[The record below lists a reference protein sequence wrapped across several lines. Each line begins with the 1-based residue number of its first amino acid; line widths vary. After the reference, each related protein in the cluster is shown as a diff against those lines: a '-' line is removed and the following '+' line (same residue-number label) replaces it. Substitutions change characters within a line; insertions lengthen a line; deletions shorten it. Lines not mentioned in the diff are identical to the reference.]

1 MRVLLVED
9 ELFLAN
15 LTMKEFKNN
24 NITVVNEYNGD
35 EALKLILSEYFDVVI
50 LDIMLPGLDGISILK
65 EMRKKN
71 IDVPVIM
78 TSAKSS
84 IADKVEALELG
95 ADDYLT
101 KPYDFAE
108 LYVRIKTHL
117 RRSNGANNLTIENCY
132 GDLSYER
139 NNLSIEVNGN
149 VVNLTLTEFNILEY
163 LITSSPNAISKEQII
178 DKVWGYD
185 TDVLPNHVEVYIS
198 YIRKKLKL
206 LNSKVEIKTVRGVG
220 YKVEGDNV

>member
-15 LTMKEFKNN
+15 LTMKEFKNQ
-24 NITVVNEYNGD
+24 NINVVNEYNG
-35 EALKLILSEYFDVVI
+35 EKALEMILSEYYDVII

-65 EMRKKN
+65 EIRNKN

-108 LYVRIKTHL
+108 LFVRIKTNL
-117 RRSNGANNLTIENCY
+117 RRHNGTTLVSDNQF
-132 GDLSYER
+132 GDLTYDRS
-139 NNLSIEVNGN
+139 NLSIEVNCN
-149 VVNLTLTEFNILEY
+149 IVNLTLTEFNILEY
-163 LITSSPNAISKEQII
+163 LITNKTQVLSKEQII
-178 DKVWGYD
+178 EKVWGYD
-185 TDVLPNHVEVYIS
+185 TELLPNHVEVYVS

-220 YKVEGDNV
+220 YRIEDTNV